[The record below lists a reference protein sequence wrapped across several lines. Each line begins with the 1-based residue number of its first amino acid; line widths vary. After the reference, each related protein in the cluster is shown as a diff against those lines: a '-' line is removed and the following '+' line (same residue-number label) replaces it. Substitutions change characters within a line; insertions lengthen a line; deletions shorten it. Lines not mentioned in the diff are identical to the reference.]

1 MIRSIDVS
9 TKSLPSLID
18 RTVKYINFNDHIS
31 WPQMSKTLLH
41 EARQMIKHAHEYDD
55 DHEQPNKIPKLSPI

>member
-1 MIRSIDVS
+1 M
-9 TKSLPSLID
+9 
-18 RTVKYINFNDHIS
+18 YINFNDHIS